1 MEGRIPLVLVL
12 CGNEN
17 KEKHPIHVS
26 KKGSEVK
33 HVDLLLIEKKE
44 RSTRFLSKIS
54 IDACIIILYTIEK
67 TIFVIIVYKLLVQR
81 KY

>member
-1 MEGRIPLVLVL
+1 MLF
-12 CGNEN
+12 GNEN

-44 RSTRFLSKIS
+44 ERSTRFLSKIS
-54 IDACIIILYTIEK
+54 IHACIIILYTIEK
-67 TIFVIIVYKLLVQR
+67 NIFVIIVYKLLVQR